1 MARNILLRM
10 RLLAALALLPCVM
23 GCMDTYRKME
33 AYVPGTGVQSAMT
46 PEEARAVVV
55 SFSSGTLSEG
65 RSAEDL
71 SYTRTSMGIR
81 PFKIPVSR
89 IEVAGRAGGDALVLT
104 RKEDGKRYEVAL
116 SELDGRVF
124 LATGIGT
131 ILPFIAL
138 KPGLNLGGFPNYKYG
153 TEKIRLQVE
162 QFADALVVLKRESR
176 RKAER
181 AALDAQAAA
190 QAARAAEEAAA
201 MAAVQRELR
210 EFEATAR
217 RYRDAAPK
225 PALPE
230 EARKYKVQAEAA
242 IQDKDFP
249 AAAGLF
255 RQALKLAP
263 WWPEGHFNLAL
274 ILGETGDRGTAIQEM
289 KRYLMLVPDAA
300 DAREAQDKI
309 YAWER

>member
-1 MARNILLRM
+1 MTRTTPKKPL
-10 RLLAALALLPCVM
+10 LLAALALLPCVM

-33 AYVPGTGVQSAMT
+33 AYVPGTGAGSRMT
-46 PEEARAVVV
+46 PEEAREVVV
-55 SFSSGTLSEG
+55 TFSSATLSEG

-81 PFKIPVSR
+81 PFKIAVSR
-89 IEVAGRAGGDALVLT
+89 IEVVNGANGDILALT

-116 SELDGRVF
+116 NDLDGRVF

-138 KPGLNLGGFPNYKYG
+138 KPGLNMGGFPNYKYG

-162 QFADALVVLKRESR
+162 KFADALVVLKRASR
-176 RKAER
+176 QRAER
-181 AALDAQAAA
+181 AAQDARVAA
-190 QAARAAEEAAA
+190 QAAQDAAEAAA
-201 MAAVQRELR
+201 KAAVQRELR

-225 PALPE
+225 PELTE

-242 IQDKDFP
+242 IQDKDFA

-255 RQALKLAP
+255 RQALRIAP

-274 ILGETGDRGTAIQEM
+274 LLGETGDRGTAVQEM
-289 KRYLMLVPDAA
+289 KRYLMLVPNAA

>member
-1 MARNILLRM
+1 MKMNAKRLRT
-10 RLLAALALLPCVM
+10 LAAIALLPCVM

-33 AYVPGTGVQSAMT
+33 AYVPGTGTEARMT
-46 PEEARAVVV
+46 PEEARAVIV
-55 SFSSGTLSEG
+55 SFSSGTVSEG

-81 PFKIPVSR
+81 PFKIPISR
-89 IEVAGRAGGDALVLT
+89 IEVASRANGDVLVLT
-104 RKEDGKRYEVAL
+104 RKDDGKSYEVAL
-116 SELDGRVF
+116 DEVNGRVY

-138 KPGLNLGGFPNYKYG
+138 RPGLNLGGFPNYKYG

-162 QFADALVVLKRESR
+162 KFADALAVLKKASRE
-176 RKAER
+176 KAER
-181 AALDAQAAA
+181 SAREAQAAA
-190 QAARAAEEAAA
+190 QARRAAEEAAA
-201 MAAVQRELR
+201 KAAILRELR

-217 RYRDAAPK
+217 RYRDASPK
-225 PALPE
+225 PELSE

-242 IQDKDFP
+242 IQDKDFS
-249 AAAGLF
+249 AAAALF
-255 RQALKLAP
+255 RKALAIAP
-263 WWPEGHFNLAL
+263 WWPEGRFNLAL
-274 ILGETGDRGTAIQEM
+274 LLGETGDRAAAIQEM
-289 KRYLMLVPDAA
+289 KRYLMLVPNAA